1 MEETCDR
8 FLGRPQLVVALDML
22 DEAGVETHVLPTE
35 QAVERYNELQADD
48 EPVGGLFHSTC

>member
-1 MEETCDR
+1 
-8 FLGRPQLVVALDML
+8 
-22 DEAGVETHVLPTE
+22 VLPTE